1 MKKHGR
7 VGGISL
13 CLILVFL
20 CLWKMDKADFYD
32 GQMKEDAFLSFADA
46 AVREAEEADRK
57 AMMEKIKAE
66 EEERKAAEE
75 LEKMAEDEAERVRAE
90 ESLSLLHEHASQTVE
105 NSFTPTHKNPFW
117 FSMDKTEKRM
127 EVFCELNYADG
138 VFSGNGILVVRGL
151 PEIKLGNCYEIFLTD
166 LEGECQEHNDITYWK
181 CCYACDFFP
190 LGYYYVTDD
199 KIYEFAYLDET
210 VEMLNQWD
218 TFPPD
223 IEYMKNGMTGQE
235 GYPFAYWREVC
246 SEEGFED
253 TFYENH
259 SEENMIEFLYKGRDL
274 DERYHNFI
282 TVDGDERRYN
292 LWPETFGTQEHTY
305 MTWKRGMGI
314 TRYMSYAGNF
324 LNSLSFHI
332 PGCEGY

>member
-1 MKKHGR
+1 MRKYGKAG
-7 VGGISL
+7 VISL
-13 CLILVFL
+13 CLLLAFL
-20 CLWKMDKADFYD
+20 WLWKMDRTDLFD
-32 GQMKEDAFLSFADA
+32 GRISGCFLNFADA
-46 AVREAEEADRK
+46 GVKGVEEAARK
-57 AMMEKIKAE
+57 EMMEKLKEE
-66 EEERKAAEE
+66 EEERARIEE
-75 LEKMAEDEAERVRAE
+75 YN
-90 ESLSLLHEHASQTVE
+90 SLFHEHASEITE

-117 FSMDKTEKRM
+117 FPMDKTEKRM
-127 EVFCELNYADG
+127 EVFCELNYDG
-138 VFSGNGILVVRGL
+138 VLSGTGTLVVRGL

-166 LEGECQEHNDITYWK
+166 LEGKCSEHNDITFWK
-181 CCYACDFFP
+181 CRYARDFFP

-199 KIYEFAYLDET
+199 KIYEFAYLDQT

-223 IEYMKNGMTGQE
+223 IEYLKKGMTGQE

-259 SEENMIEFLYKGRDL
+259 SEENRIEFLYKGRDL

-292 LWPETFGTQEHTY
+292 LWPITFGTQEHTY
-305 MTWKRGMGI
+305 ITWKRGMGI

-324 LNSLSFHI
+324 LDSLSFHI

>member
-1 MKKHGR
+1 MKRYEKAGI
-7 VGGISL
+7 ISL
-13 CLILVFL
+13 SLILIFL
-20 CLWKMDKADFYD
+20 YLWKTDRADLCD
-32 GQMKEDAFLSFADA
+32 GRMKEDTFLSFADA
-46 AVREAEEADRK
+46 AAREAEEAERK
-57 AMMEKIKAE
+57 AEMEKIKAE

-75 LEKMAEDEAERVRAE
+75 AEQARMEAERVQAE
-90 ESLSLLHEHASQTVE
+90 ERISALHEYAAGITE
-105 NSFTPTHKNPFW
+105 DSFIPAHHNPFW
-117 FSMDKTEKRM
+117 FPMDGTEMRIRI
-127 EVFCELNYADG
+127 FCELLYGDG
-138 VFSGNGILVVRGL
+138 PLQGTGTLVVRGL
-151 PEIKLGNCYEIFLTD
+151 PEIKLGNCYEVFLTD
-166 LEGECQEHNDITYWK
+166 LEGECPEHSDITFWK

-199 KIYEFAYLDET
+199 IIYEFAYLDQT

-223 IEYMKNGMTGQE
+223 IEYMKKGMTGE
-235 GYPFAYWREVC
+235 AGYPFAYWREVC

-259 SEENMIEFLYKGRDL
+259 SEENRIEFLYKGRDL

-292 LWPETFGTQEHTY
+292 LWPITFGTQEHTY
-305 MTWKRGMGI
+305 ITWKRGMGM

-324 LNSLSFHI
+324 FNCLSFHI